1 MGAYVHLK
9 VAYVHFTEILLWVIS
24 SPNNEQFIVCCD
36 SLCNVQEWKCQCVFF
51 FFYVPF
57 SLFFSFKLW
66 TFLLTCCMFGNF
78 PGDWTYLHLNVCTSA
93 PCIVQFE
100 MLFIWF
106 LSLFVTL
113 SSVTSFVAAKGVS
126 EKRMFVVITCF
137 AVFGAVA
144 SSVCLFVLLHS
155 HQHQSHISCR
165 YSLIR

>member
-36 SLCNVQEWKCQCVFF
+36 SLCNVQEWKCQCG
-51 FFYVPF
+51 FFYVSF
-57 SLFFSFKLW
+57 SLFFFSFKLW
-66 TFLLTCCMFGNF
+66 TFLLTRCMFGNF
-78 PGDWTYLHLNVCTSA
+78 TGDWTYLPHNVCTTA

-106 LSLFVTL
+106 LSLIVTL

-126 EKRMFVVITCF
+126 EKCMFVVITCF
-137 AVFGAVA
+137 AVIGAVA
-144 SSVCLFVLLHS
+144 SSVCLFVLLHR
-155 HQHQSHISCR
+155 HQHQSHISCL